1 MDPFQLQ
8 AAAEAARSTASAL
21 GLRADDAVVLQNAN
35 RVALRLTPC
44 DVIARVSPAT
54 HQAATEFEVEVAR
67 RLAETSAPIGG
78 LDPRVE
84 ARAYARDGFTVT
96 LWIYYETSPG
106 EDVAPAEYAGALA
119 RLHAGFREVSLSA
132 PRFTDRVAEA
142 ERLVG
147 DPSLSP
153 DLSAED
159 RAFLLGSLRTLTD
172 SMLRR
177 NLPEQLIHGE
187 PHPGNVL
194 RTKHGLLLVDF
205 ETACYGPIEF
215 DVAHAPEAVAAHYPG
230 LDGDLVEEC
239 RMLKLAMVAAWRWD
253 RNDQFPQGRQMGID
267 LLGQL
272 RSAAPRFGLDTNA

>member
-1 MDPFQLQ
+1 MDTSQLQ
-8 AAAEAARSTASAL
+8 AAVDAAKSVASAL
-21 GLRADDAVVLQNAN
+21 GLRTEDAVVLQDAN

-44 DVIARVSPAT
+44 DVLARVAPAS
-54 HQAATEFEVEVAR
+54 HQAGTEFEVEVAR
-67 RLAETSAPIGG
+67 RLAETAAPIGG

-96 LWIYYETSPG
+96 LWTYYERVPG
-106 EDVAPAEYAGALA
+106 DDVAPAEYAGALA

-147 DPSLSP
+147 NPNLSP

-159 RAFLLGSLRTLTD
+159 RAFLLVSLRTLTD

-194 RTKHGLLLVDF
+194 RTKHGLLFVDF
-205 ETACYGPIEF
+205 ETCVRGPVEF
-215 DVAHAPEAVAAHYPG
+215 DIAHAPEAVAAHYRDIDDDL
-230 LDGDLVEEC
+230 LDQC
-239 RMLKLAMVAAWRWD
+239 RMLSLALVAAWRWD
-253 RNDQFPQGRQMGID
+253 RNDQFPDGRQMGID
-267 LLGQL
+267 LLRQL
-272 RSAAPRFGLDTNA
+272 RSEAPRFGL